1 MLSDFIISHTP
12 LSTPP
17 KPHRTSFSIRQ
28 LKRAR
33 QRYSKLLK
41 LPNPPADQIFRLRTL
56 IASTS
61 KRIKSNMVSEE
72 RKILSAPNSR
82 SARLL
87 IKKRTRTS
95 LKIPPLYV
103 NNELISSN
111 AAKSSIFSSVF
122 FSNYNC
128 SPSSSLIPV
137 SNNSS
142 NNISPSELFLPWIIE
157 NTLRKV
163 PPRCG
168 FTTHHANFYI
178 IRNCATTLAIPLSII
193 YSDSFLKSHVPASW
207 KHAII
212 IPIPKKG
219 SLTSPENY
227 RPISLTDPFS
237 RVCERILCNYIK
249 INLFRNISRFQ
260 HGFLSKRSCSSSLV
274 HSISEYRL
282 LLSSHKSLDVVYF
295 DFRKAFD
302 QVDHQFLISKLDSF
316 GIPNIISWLT
326 DFLSDRTFSVKIDD
340 FVGTPSA
347 SIPSGV
353 PQGSVSGPLLFLVF
367 INDLLLKLA
376 DISSLCIA
384 AFADDIKLYSHDSLA
399 LQMGIDLVE
408 SWASDNSLPLAHSK
422 TALLRLG
429 PRNSSHPY
437 TIGGSLIDSVDSVRD
452 LGLLIEPN
460 LKFTRHINRAVALAL
475 LRSKQLLKSFKSNSP
490 QFYIFLFKT
499 YVLPLVENCSVVYS
513 PPPSSK
519 LAHKLETPLRF
530 FSRKILQRCN
540 TPYCSYSD
548 RLSQLDLFSMRH
560 RRLKAQL
567 LLLYNL
573 IIGASYFPSLET
585 HVRLSSSSRRP
596 MSLICIN
603 PNCSNFFSTVVPIW
617 NALTINVPH
626 FLCPSEFNS
635 LLVNNI
641 ARF

>member
-1 MLSDFIISHTP
+1 M
-12 LSTPP
+12 
-17 KPHRTSFSIRQ
+17 
-28 LKRAR
+28 
-33 QRYSKLLK
+33 
-41 LPNPPADQIFRLRTL
+41 
-56 IASTS
+56 
-61 KRIKSNMVSEE
+61 E
-72 RKILSAPNSR
+72 R
-82 SARLL
+82 
-87 IKKRTRTS
+87 
-95 LKIPPLYV
+95 
-103 NNELISSN
+103 
-111 AAKSSIFSSVF
+111 
-122 FSNYNC
+122 
-128 SPSSSLIPV
+128 
-137 SNNSS
+137 
-142 NNISPSELFLPWIIE
+142 
-157 NTLRKV
+157 
-163 PPRCG
+163 
-168 FTTHHANFYI
+168 
-178 IRNCATTLAIPLSII
+178 
-193 YSDSFLKSHVPASW
+193 
-207 KHAII
+207 II
-212 IPIPKKG
+212 I
-219 SLTSPENY
+219 
-227 RPISLTDPFS
+227 
-237 RVCERILCNYIK
+237 
-249 INLFRNISRFQ
+249 
-260 HGFLSKRSCSSSLV
+260 LV
-274 HSISEYRL
+274 
-282 LLSSHKSLDVVYF
+282 
-295 DFRKAFD
+295 
-302 QVDHQFLISKLDSF
+302 
-316 GIPNIISWLT
+316 
-326 DFLSDRTFSVKIDD
+326 
-340 FVGTPSA
+340 
-347 SIPSGV
+347 
-353 PQGSVSGPLLFLVF
+353 
-367 INDLLLKLA
+367 DLL
-376 DISSLCIA
+376 
-384 AFADDIKLYSHDSLA
+384 
-399 LQMGIDLVE
+399 LVE

-499 YVLPLVENCSVVYS
+499 YVLPLVEYCSVVYS

-603 PNCSNFFSTVVPIW
+603 SNCSNFFSTVIPIW

>member
-1 MLSDFIISHTP
+1 MVEEC
-12 LSTPP
+12 
-17 KPHRTSFSIRQ
+17 
-28 LKRAR
+28 
-33 QRYSKLLK
+33 LK
-41 LPNPPADQIFRLRTL
+41 LHIYSERRMERLSKRCKINRVITHSIEDIERILRTFDSSRL
-56 IASTS
+56 EKYMNIQH
-61 KRIKSNMVSEE
+61 KLNDYLKKCEIKYFPEE
-72 RKILSAPNSR
+72 NPVYRNNYWERRAVHTLVQYDVRPVPQRSRRKVEDVHFFHFYTPN
-82 SARLL
+82 
-87 IKKRTRTS
+87 
-95 LKIPPLYV
+95 
-103 NNELISSN
+103 
-111 AAKSSIFSSVF
+111 
-122 FSNYNC
+122 
-128 SPSSSLIPV
+128 
-137 SNNSS
+137 
-142 NNISPSELFLPWIIE
+142 
-157 NTLRKV
+157 LRKV

-316 GIPNIISWLT
+316 GIPSNIISWLT

-384 AFADDIKLYSHDSLA
+384 AFADDIKLYSHDPLA

-499 YVLPLVENCSVVYS
+499 YVLPLIEYCSVVYS

-603 PNCSNFFSTVVPIW
+603 PNCSNFFSTVIPIW